1 MNTPPRAAL
10 TKSPRLRKPRRQ
22 PPAGALGIIAGMTT
36 RRQAALLFAAL
47 PLPVLANPPDPRLP
61 PGTKVL
67 RIANLSETG
76 FDPARAG
83 DAPSGLIIS
92 HIFEPLLGYDPLAR
106 PVQLRPLT
114 AAAMPESSA
123 DYRVWTVRLRPGILF
138 APHAAFGG
146 QPREL
151 VAADCVYSFM
161 RLADPAN
168 KSTAWSALEQSGIS
182 GLAARRR
189 EAIEGKKPFD
199 YTRPIEGLQ
208 ALDRHTLRFT
218 LDAGRPRFAQQLADG
233 ATGAVAHEVI
243 AMHGELSMQHPVG
256 TGPFRLAEWRRAS
269 RIVLERNP
277 VYREVYY
284 DAQPAADDA
293 WGQATLARLKGRR
306 LPMVDRVE
314 VAVMDESQPTWL
326 AFLNDEIDWIVLPPE
341 FTPMALPAGRL
352 SAIVAPH
359 LAKRGVRVE
368 LATLPSTYYTM
379 FNMEH
384 PLVGGYAP
392 AQVALRRAI
401 ALGIDVGREVD
412 LLREGSA
419 VPAQSP
425 ITVNM
430 SGFDAAY
437 RSEMSRYDPAR
448 ARALLDLYGWRD
460 RNGDGWRETPDGAP
474 LLLEMATQPNQ
485 QTRRFDE
492 LMKRDMTALGLRIEF
507 RAAQWPEQY
516 KAARAGKL
524 MLWSVT
530 GRASSPDGLQGFLRY
545 DGAASGGI
553 NLARFNLPQ
562 MNELIARLLALPD
575 GPEREA
581 GFLQAKRLAA
591 VWMPYKLRTHPVQ
604 ATLMHARVVGFR
616 RPLFW
621 SNWFDQVDIEG
632 PSGAV

>member
-1 MNTPPRAAL
+1 MIHA
-10 TKSPRLRKPRRQ
+10 
-22 PPAGALGIIAGMTT
+22 MTT
-36 RRQAALLFAAL
+36 RRQAALIVAAS
-47 PLPVLANPPDPRLP
+47 PLAASAAPPAQRSPA
-61 PGTKVL
+61 GAKVL

-76 FDPARAG
+76 FDPARTN
-83 DAPSGLIIS
+83 DAPSGLINS

-106 PVQLRPLT
+106 PVKLRPLT

-123 DYRVWTVRLRPGILF
+123 DFRVWTVRLRPGILF
-138 APHAAFGG
+138 APNAAFGG
-146 QPREL
+146 RPREL
-151 VAADCVYSFM
+151 VAADCVFSFM

-168 KSTAWSALEQSGIS
+168 RSAAWSGLEQSGIS

-189 EAIEGKKPFD
+189 EAVDGKKPFD
-199 YTRPIEGLQ
+199 YSRPIEGLL
-208 ALDRHTLRFT
+208 ALDRYTLRFT

-243 AMHGELSMQHPVG
+243 AAHGDLSVQNPVG
-256 TGPFRLAEWRRAS
+256 TGPFRLVEWRRAS

-277 VYREVYY
+277 VYREVFY
-284 DAQPAADDA
+284 DAQPAADDT
-293 WGQATLARLKGRR
+293 WGQETLARLRGRR

-326 AFLNDEIDWIVLPPE
+326 AFLNDEIDYIVLPPE
-341 FTPMALPAGRL
+341 FTPMALPAGR
-352 SAIVAPH
+352 VAPH
-359 LAKRGVRVE
+359 LAKRGVRAE

-401 ALGIDVGREVD
+401 ALGIDVGREID

-419 VPAQSP
+419 VLAQSP
-425 ITVNM
+425 ITANM
-430 SGFDAAY
+430 SGFDANY
-437 RSEMSRYDPAR
+437 RSEMGTYDPAR

-460 RNGDGWRETPDGAP
+460 SNRDGWRETPDGEP
-474 LLLEMATQPNQ
+474 LVLEMATQPNQ
-485 QTRRFDE
+485 QTRRYDE
-492 LMKRDMTALGLRIEF
+492 LMKRDMNALGLRVDF

-553 NLARFNLPQ
+553 NLSRFNLPQ
-562 MNELIARLLALPD
+562 MNQLIQRLLALPD
-575 GPEREA
+575 GPDRDA

-604 ATLMHARVVGFR
+604 ATLMHSRVVGFR
-616 RPLFW
+616 RPLFS
-621 SNWFDQVDIEG
+621 SNWFDQVDVRG
-632 PSGAV
+632 PAGAA